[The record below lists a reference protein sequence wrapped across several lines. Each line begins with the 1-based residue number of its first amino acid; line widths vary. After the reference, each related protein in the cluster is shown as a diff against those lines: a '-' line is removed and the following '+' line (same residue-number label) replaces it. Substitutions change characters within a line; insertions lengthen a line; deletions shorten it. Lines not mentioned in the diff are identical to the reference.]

1 MLSSQHIR
9 TQFLKFFEEKNH
21 TIVPSSSL
29 VPHEDPTLLFTNAG
43 MNQFKD
49 IFLGHEKRPY
59 TKAASSQ
66 KCVRAGGKH
75 NDLENVGYTARHH
88 TFFEMLG
95 NFSFGDYFK
104 KEAIN
109 YAWELLTEIYA
120 IPKDKLLVTVYK
132 DDTEAYDIWANDIGL
147 PAKKI
152 IKIGDNKGSKFAS
165 DNFWMMG
172 DTGPCGP
179 CSEIFY
185 DHGEAIEGGPPGSKN
200 EDGDRFIEIW
210 NLVFMQYNR
219 DEKGK
224 MHLLPKPSVDTGMG
238 LERITAVLQNVH
250 SNYDIDI
257 FSSLIKEAAKLS
269 KNTPI
274 SHPSL
279 RVLSDHIRATSFL
292 IGDGVMPANEGRG
305 YVLRRIIRRA
315 IRHGYKLGI
324 REPFFYKLVEP
335 LNKVMG
341 SAFNFSKERKQ
352 IIIDEIHLEE
362 QNFFETIENGMAILD
377 KAIDELKL
385 NKKSEISGQVAFKL
399 HDTYGFPLDL
409 TADVCREN
417 NITINTKEFDSAM
430 AKQKNMARSA
440 GNFKAKVSI
449 DYNGPNTIF
458 LGYENTSAT
467 AKLVHILK
475 NDKSVEN
482 LKEKEKGILI
492 LDQTPF
498 YAESGG
504 QIGDKGIII
513 TEKNEFEVTDT
524 VKIKGNIF
532 AHIGY
537 LNQGK
542 LNVNDKVTANI
553 NTEHRQNVMRNHSA
567 THLLHKA
574 LKIILGDHVEQK
586 GSLVDSQRTRF
597 DFSHPKPL
605 TINEKKSIEQL
616 VNDEILKNKATQAEV
631 MDIEKAKKS
640 GAMMLFGEK
649 YGEKVR
655 VLDIGHSRELCGG
668 THVSQTG
675 DIGLFKIQSESG
687 IASGIR
693 RIEATSGFNV
703 INMVNQQEMML
714 GKMAKELNVGTNEL
728 ENKLTQ
734 VIKQMRENEKII
746 GQLKS
751 KIAGSQG
758 NDLMNQAID
767 FGDYKF
773 LGVLVNNLGANE
785 LREMIDNL
793 KEKLQSAVIIL
804 GSHVNGKVSFAVGI
818 TDNLTEKIKA
828 GEIAKQLGE
837 VVGGKGGGR
846 DNFAMAGGS
855 NTNSMNIAIQKIKD
869 QLQK

>member
-21 TIVPSSSL
+21 SIVPSSSL

-49 IFLGHEKRPY
+49 IFLGHEKKPY

-147 PAKKI
+147 SAKKI

-224 MHLLPKPSVDTGMG
+224 MHRLPKPSVDTGMG

-377 KAIDELKL
+377 KAVDELKL

-417 NITINTKEFDSAM
+417 NITINTKEFDNAM

-449 DYNGPNTIF
+449 DYSGPDTIF

-475 NDKSVEN
+475 NDQSVEN

-513 TEKNEFEVTDT
+513 AEKNEFEVTDT
-524 VKIKGNIF
+524 LKIKGNIF

-537 LNQGK
+537 LNQGQ

-605 TINEKKSIEQL
+605 TLNEKKSIEQL

-693 RIEATSGFNV
+693 RIEAASGLNV
-703 INMVNQQEMML
+703 INMVNQQEMIL
-714 GKMAKELNVGTNEL
+714 GKIAKELNVGANEL
-728 ENKLTQ
+728 ENKLSQ

-751 KIAGSQG
+751 KIASNEG
-758 NDLMNQAID
+758 NDLVNQVID

-804 GSHVNGKVSFAVGI
+804 GSHANGKVSFAVGI
-818 TDNLTEKIKA
+818 TDNLTGKIKA

-837 VVGGKGGGR
+837 SVGGKGGGR

-855 NTNSMNIAIQKIKD
+855 DINSMDIAIQKIKD

>member
-9 TQFLKFFEEKNH
+9 TQFLKFFEDKNH

-49 IFLGHEKRPY
+49 IFLGDEKKPY

-120 IPKDKLLVTVYK
+120 IPKSKLLVTVYK

-147 PAKKI
+147 PTNKI

-185 DHGEAIEGGPPGSKN
+185 DHGEAIDGGPPGSKN

-219 DEKGK
+219 DEEGK

-257 FSSLIKEAAKLS
+257 FSTLIKEAAKLS
-269 KNTPI
+269 RNTPI

-279 RVLSDHIRATSFL
+279 KVLSDHIRATSFL

-324 REPFFYKLVEP
+324 REPFFFKLVEP

-362 QNFFETIENGMAILD
+362 QNFFETIENGMVILD

-385 NKKSEISGQVAFKL
+385 NKKSEISGKVAFKL

-440 GNFKAKVSI
+440 GNFKAKVNI
-449 DYNGPNTIF
+449 DYNGPDTIF
-458 LGYENTSAT
+458 LGYKDTSAT
-467 AKLVHILK
+467 AKLLHILK
-475 NDKSVEN
+475 DDKSVEN

-513 TEKNEFEVTDT
+513 AKNNEFEVTDT
-524 VKIKGNIF
+524 LKIKGNIF

-537 LNQGK
+537 LNHGQ
-542 LNVNDKVTANI
+542 LNVNDKVTASI
-553 NTEHRQNVMRNHSA
+553 NAEHRQNVMRNHSV

-574 LKIILGDHVEQK
+574 LKITLGDHVEQK

-597 DFSHPKPL
+597 DFSHPKSL
-605 TINEKKSIEQL
+605 TLNEKKSIEQL
-616 VNDEILKNKATQAEV
+616 VNDEILKNEVTKAEV

-655 VLDIGHSRELCGG
+655 VIDIGYSRELCGG

-703 INMVNQQEMML
+703 IDMLNQQEIVL
-714 GKMAKELNVGTNEL
+714 GKIAKELNVGANEV
-728 ENKLTQ
+728 ENKLSQ
-734 VIKQMRENEKII
+734 VIKQMKENEKII
-746 GQLKS
+746 SQLKS
-751 KIAGSQG
+751 KIAGNEG
-758 NDLMNQAID
+758 NNLINQAID
-767 FGDYKF
+767 FGEYKF
-773 LGVLVNNLGANE
+773 LGMQVNNLGTNE

-818 TDNLTEKIKA
+818 TDNLTGKIKA
-828 GEIAKQLGE
+828 GEIAKRLGE
-837 VVGGKGGGR
+837 YVGGKGGGR

-855 NTNSMNIAIQKIKD
+855 DINSMDIAIKNIKD

>member
-9 TQFLKFFEEKNH
+9 TQFLNFFEDKNH

-49 IFLGHEKRPY
+49 IFLGDEKKPY

-120 IPKDKLLVTVYK
+120 IPKSKLLVTVYK

-147 PAKKI
+147 PTNKI

-185 DHGEAIEGGPPGSKN
+185 DHGEAIDGGPPGSKN

-219 DEKGK
+219 DEEGK

-257 FSSLIKEAAKLS
+257 FSTLIKEAAKLS
-269 KNTPI
+269 RNTPI

-279 RVLSDHIRATSFL
+279 KVLSDHIRATSFL

-324 REPFFYKLVEP
+324 KEPFFFKLVEP

-362 QNFFETIENGMAILD
+362 QNFFETIENGMVILD

-385 NKKSEISGQVAFKL
+385 NKKSEISGKVAFKL

-440 GNFKAKVSI
+440 GNFKAKVNI
-449 DYNGPNTIF
+449 DYNGPDTIF
-458 LGYENTSAT
+458 LGYKDTSAT
-467 AKLVHILK
+467 AKLLHILK
-475 NDKSVEN
+475 DDKSVEN

-504 QIGDKGIII
+504 QIGDKGVIIA
-513 TEKNEFEVTDT
+513 KNNEFEVTDT
-524 VKIKGNIF
+524 LKIKGNIF

-537 LNQGK
+537 LNHGQ
-542 LNVNDKVTANI
+542 LNVNDKVTASI
-553 NTEHRQNVMRNHSA
+553 NAEHRQNVMRNHSV

-574 LKIILGDHVEQK
+574 LKITLGDHVEQK

-597 DFSHPKPL
+597 DFSHPKSL
-605 TINEKKSIEQL
+605 TLNEKKSIEQL
-616 VNDEILKNKATQAEV
+616 VNDEILKNEVTKAEV

-655 VLDIGHSRELCGG
+655 VIDIGYSRELCGG

-693 RIEATSGFNV
+693 RIEATSGLNV
-703 INMVNQQEMML
+703 IDMVNQQEIML
-714 GKMAKELNVGTNEL
+714 GKIAKELNVGTNEV
-728 ENKLTQ
+728 ENKISQ

-751 KIAGSQG
+751 KIAGNEG
-758 NDLMNQAID
+758 NNLINQAID
-767 FGDYKF
+767 FGEYKF
-773 LGVLVNNLGANE
+773 LGMQVNNLGTNE

-828 GEIAKQLGE
+828 GEIAKRLGE
-837 VVGGKGGGR
+837 YVGGKGGGR

-855 NTNSMNIAIQKIKD
+855 DINSMDIAIQKIKD

>member
-21 TIVPSSSL
+21 SIVPSSSL

-49 IFLGHEKRPY
+49 IFLGHEKKPY

-224 MHLLPKPSVDTGMG
+224 MHRLPKPSVDTGMG

-377 KAIDELKL
+377 KAVDELKL

-417 NITINTKEFDSAM
+417 NITINTKEFDNAM

-449 DYNGPNTIF
+449 DYSGPDTIF

-475 NDKSVEN
+475 NDQSVEN

-513 TEKNEFEVTDT
+513 AEKNEFEVTDT
-524 VKIKGNIF
+524 LKIKGNIF

-537 LNQGK
+537 LNQGQ

-605 TINEKKSIEQL
+605 TLNEKKSIEQL

-693 RIEATSGFNV
+693 RIEAASGLNV
-703 INMVNQQEMML
+703 INMVNQQEMIL
-714 GKMAKELNVGTNEL
+714 GKIAKELNVGANEL
-728 ENKLTQ
+728 ENKLSQ

-751 KIAGSQG
+751 KIASNEG
-758 NDLMNQAID
+758 NDLVNQVID

-804 GSHVNGKVSFAVGI
+804 GSHANGKVSFAVGI
-818 TDNLTEKIKA
+818 TDNLTGKIKA

-837 VVGGKGGGR
+837 SVGGKGGGR

-855 NTNSMNIAIQKIKD
+855 ETNSMDIAIQKIKD

>member
-21 TIVPSSSL
+21 SIVPSSSL

-49 IFLGHEKRPY
+49 IFLGHEKKPY

-377 KAIDELKL
+377 KAVDELKL

-417 NITINTKEFDSAM
+417 NITINTKEFDNAM

-449 DYNGPNTIF
+449 DYSGPDTIF

-475 NDKSVEN
+475 NDQSVEN

-513 TEKNEFEVTDT
+513 AEKNEFEVTDT
-524 VKIKGNIF
+524 LKIKGNIF

-537 LNQGK
+537 LNQGQ

-605 TINEKKSIEQL
+605 TLNEKKSIEQL
-616 VNDEILKNKATQAEV
+616 VNDEILKNKATHAEV

-675 DIGLFKIQSESG
+675 DIGLFNIQSESG

-693 RIEATSGFNV
+693 RIEATSGLNV
-703 INMVNQQEMML
+703 IDMVNQQEMML
-714 GKMAKELNVGTNEL
+714 GKIAKELNVGANEL
-728 ENKLTQ
+728 ENKLSQ
-734 VIKQMRENEKII
+734 VVKQMRENEKII

-751 KIAGSQG
+751 KIASNEG
-758 NDLMNQAID
+758 NDLVNQVID

-804 GSHVNGKVSFAVGI
+804 GSHANGKVSFAVGI
-818 TDNLTEKIKA
+818 TDNLTGKIKA

-837 VVGGKGGGR
+837 SVGGKGGGR

-855 NTNSMNIAIQKIKD
+855 ETNSMDIAIQKIKD

>member
-1 MLSSQHIR
+1 
-9 TQFLKFFEEKNH
+9 
-21 TIVPSSSL
+21 
-29 VPHEDPTLLFTNAG
+29 
-43 MNQFKD
+43 
-49 IFLGHEKRPY
+49 
-59 TKAASSQ
+59 
-66 KCVRAGGKH
+66 
-75 NDLENVGYTARHH
+75 
-88 TFFEMLG
+88 
-95 NFSFGDYFK
+95 
-104 KEAIN
+104 
-109 YAWELLTEIYA
+109 
-120 IPKDKLLVTVYK
+120 
-132 DDTEAYDIWANDIGL
+132 
-147 PAKKI
+147 
-152 IKIGDNKGSKFAS
+152 
-165 DNFWMMG
+165 MMG

-185 DHGEAIEGGPPGSKN
+185 DHGEAIDGGPPGSKN

-224 MHLLPKPSVDTGMG
+224 MHRLPKPSVDTGMG

-377 KAIDELKL
+377 KAVDELKL
-385 NKKSEISGQVAFKL
+385 NKKSAISGQVAFKL

-417 NITINTKEFDSAM
+417 NITINTKEFDNAM

-449 DYNGPNTIF
+449 DYSGPDTIF

-475 NDKSVEN
+475 NDQSVEN

-513 TEKNEFEVTDT
+513 AEKNEFEVTDT
-524 VKIKGNIF
+524 LKIKGNIF
-532 AHIGY
+532 AHIGC
-537 LNQGK
+537 LNHGQ

-553 NTEHRQNVMRNHSA
+553 NVEHRQNVMRNHSA

-574 LKIILGDHVEQK
+574 LKKARVVASKDQVKNAYMEA
-586 GSLVDSQRTRF
+586 TN
-597 DFSHPKPL
+597 L
-605 TINEKKSIEQL
+605 TIKEYSCKSYYLHESFFLAVFKSFIEL
-616 VNDEILKNKATQAEV
+616 L
-631 MDIEKAKKS
+631 
-640 GAMMLFGEK
+640 G
-649 YGEKVR
+649 
-655 VLDIGHSRELCGG
+655 
-668 THVSQTG
+668 
-675 DIGLFKIQSESG
+675 G
-687 IASGIR
+687 IAK
-693 RIEATSGFNV
+693 N
-703 INMVNQQEMML
+703 
-714 GKMAKELNVGTNEL
+714 ELNDWYIKSHRECIVNCLEL
-728 ENKLTQ
+728 KTDCIS
-734 VIKQMRENEKII
+734 V
-746 GQLKS
+746 LKTLKKKGVYIS
-751 KIAGSQG
+751 IVSNIDQDMLEPLIA
-758 NDLMNQAID
+758 
-767 FGDYKF
+767 
-773 LGVLVNNLGANE
+773 
-785 LREMIDNL
+785 R
-793 KEKLQSAVIIL
+793 
-804 GSHVNGKVSFAVGI
+804 
-818 TDNLTEKIKA
+818 
-828 GEIAKQLGE
+828 
-837 VVGGKGGGR
+837 
-846 DNFAMAGGS
+846 
-855 NTNSMNIAIQKIKD
+855 D
-869 QLQK
+869 QLNKYSVSYTHLTLPTNREV

>member
-1 MLSSQHIR
+1 MLSSQQIR
-9 TQFLKFFEEKNH
+9 SQFLKFFEEKNH
-21 TIVPSSSL
+21 KIIPSSSL
-29 VPHEDPTLLFTNAG
+29 VPHDDPTLLFTNAG

-49 IFLGHEKRPY
+49 TFLGEQKRPY

-109 YAWELLTEIYA
+109 FAWELLTEIYH
-120 IPKDKLLVTVYK
+120 IPKEKLLVTVYAE
-132 DDTEAYDIWANDIGL
+132 DTEAYDIWSNDIKL
-147 PAKKI
+147 SDKKI
-152 IKIGDNKGSKFAS
+152 IKIGDNKGKKYAS

-185 DHGEAIEGGPPGSKN
+185 DHGEAIDGGPPGTKN

-224 MHLLPKPSVDTGMG
+224 MHPLPKPSVDTGMG

-257 FSSLIKEAAKLS
+257 FSTLINEAAKLS

-279 RVLSDHIRATSFL
+279 KVLSDHIRATSFL
-292 IGDGVMPANEGRG
+292 IGDGVLPANEGRG

-341 SAFNFSKERKQ
+341 SAFDFSEQRKK

-362 QNFFETIENGMAILD
+362 QNFFETIENGMVILD
-377 KAIDELKL
+377 KAIDDLKIDE
-385 NKKSEISGQVAFKL
+385 KSEISGQVAFKL

-417 NITINTKEFDSAM
+417 NIKINTKEFDDAM

-440 GNFKAKVSI
+440 GNFKAKVNI
-449 DYNGPNTIF
+449 DYSGPDTIF
-458 LGYENTSAT
+458 LGYKDTSAT
-467 AKLVHILK
+467 AKILHILK
-475 NDKSVEN
+475 NGKAVEN

-513 TEKNEFEVTDT
+513 AENNEFEVTDT
-524 VKIKGNIF
+524 LKIKGNIF
-532 AHIGY
+532 GHIGC
-537 LNQGK
+537 LNHGQ
-542 LNVNDKVTANI
+542 LNLNDKVTANI
-553 NTEHRQNVMRNHSA
+553 NHEHRQKVMRNHSA

-574 LKIILGDHVEQK
+574 LKIILGEHVEQK
-586 GSLVDSQRTRF
+586 GSLVNSQRTRF

-605 TINEKKSIEQL
+605 TLNEKKSIEQL
-616 VNDEILKNKATQAEV
+616 VNDEILKNKLTQAEV

-655 VLDIGHSRELCGG
+655 VLDIGNSRELCGG
-668 THVSQTG
+668 THVTQTG

-693 RIEATSGFNV
+693 RIEATTGLN
-703 INMVNQQEMML
+703 IIDMVNQQEIML
-714 GKMAKELNVGTNEL
+714 GKIAKELNVGTNEV
-728 ENKLTQ
+728 EGKLSQ

-751 KIAGSQG
+751 KIAGTEG
-758 NDLMNQAID
+758 NNLADQAID

-773 LGVLVNNLGANE
+773 LGVLVNNLGNNE

-828 GEIAKQLGE
+828 GNIAKQLGE
-837 VVGGKGGGR
+837 AVGGKGGGR
-846 DNFAMAGGS
+846 DNFAMAGG
-855 NTNSMNIAIQKIKD
+855 TDPNSMDIAIQKIKD